1 MNKKFIIIPALLVAI
16 GGGAALAQT
25 DYFEAAINNPKISAS
40 EAKNIALKQF
50 DGKIVEFD
58 FDSDDRIAQY
68 EIEVMKDNEKVE
80 ITIDAQSGE
89 ATITSRESIKS
100 STAQTIPNSSVK
112 GSQNSS
118 TVVETK
124 QNEQNVETTI
134 SEQQA
139 ISIAQSKAE
148 GTVTSVE
155 LDIEN
160 NVKVYEIEIRNGK
173 TEYDFEIDATT
184 GDILKY
190 EEDLE
195 D

>member
-16 GGGAALAQT
+16 GGGAVLAQT

-58 FDSDDRIAQY
+58 FEGDELFPHY
-68 EIEVMKDNEKVE
+68 EIDVVKDNEKVE
-80 ITIDAQSGE
+80 ITIDAQSGQ
-89 ATITSRESIKS
+89 ATISSREIIKKPITQAVS
-100 STAQTIPNSSVK
+100 ELPKSNTNHASTNKIQSGSNGQTIIT
-112 GSQNSS
+112 QD
-118 TVVETK
+118 
-124 QNEQNVETTI
+124 
-134 SEQQA
+134 QA

-155 LDIEN
+155 LDIEHN
-160 NVKVYEIEIRNGK
+160 IKVYEIEIRNGQ

>member
-1 MNKKFIIIPALLVAI
+1 MNKKLIIIPTLLVAI

-25 DYFEAAINNPKISAS
+25 DYFEAAINNPKISAG
-40 EAKNIALKQF
+40 EAKQIALKQF
-50 DGKIVEFD
+50 DGKIVEFE
-58 FDSDDRIAQY
+58 FDGDDSVAQY

-89 ATITSRESIKS
+89 AMITSRESIKS
-100 STAQTIPNSSVK
+100 STAQTVPTSSTT

-118 TVVETK
+118 TVS
-124 QNEQNVETTI
+124 TI
-134 SEQQA
+134 SEEEA

-148 GTVTSVE
+148 GTITSVE

-160 NVKVYEIEIRNGK
+160 NVKVYEIEIHNGK
-173 TEYDFEIDATT
+173 TEYEFEIDAST